1 VAFAVLNGKEGIYG
15 RRGGVYYELEVGLDG
30 GADLAEVLH
39 RVVAPAFAA
48 AAVAAVR
55 RRRRGGGGGGRVER
69 VHPCQRKSLCV
80 CLPAADGLMDGFGS
94 GNRVVSWVA
103 MALGWENA
111 AGAEAV
117 YIRGVRWWG
126 WGWPTGWVGFARKRK
141 AGNGRALGWYF
152 SRRNT
157 PPTHSMHTGSA
168 WRALDSSEA
177 SPGCF
182 LSIALRT
189 SSMMVAGV
197 ASESAAGAGE
207 LRTCLV

>member
-1 VAFAVLNGKEGIYG
+1 MHPIQSKRWHSQFSTARKEYTGGG

-126 WGWPTGWVGFARKRK
+126 WGWPTGWVGFARKGKERK
-141 AGNGRALGWYF
+141 RPRTGLVLLAKEHPT
-152 SRRNT
+152 NT
-157 PPTHSMHTGSA
+157 QHA
-168 WRALDSSEA
+168 YR
-177 SPGCF
+177 F
-182 LSIALRT
+182 
-189 SSMMVAGV
+189 
-197 ASESAAGAGE
+197 
-207 LRTCLV
+207 CLACT